1 METPKPPASS
11 SLRRPSTR
19 PYARRRPKGDSDDA
33 AALDGAAPAAAS
45 AASAEAAVAAVAAD
59 IEAPAKKPKSR
70 AKSKSKP
77 EQSALPVE
85 APAIEAIEPMAPAIE
100 AVAPGAELPAMS
112 AALGALES
120 ALASL
125 AEPPAAA
132 VDVVD
137 IIAAPAPEHAP
148 VAAIS
153 SAEIP
158 ALTALPSPRQLPTG
172 APTELAPPP
181 GLVPRGD
188 SRSLRRGEL
197 FALVYRVHSFV
208 VTRHGHTGQLG
219 HWSAV
224 EYPTPAA
231 ASHAYARGCSHW
243 VSEGFSDYR
252 G

>member
-1 METPKPPASS
+1 VDLLSSKDHEVARVREAWHDEQMETPKPPASS

-19 PYARRRPKGDSDDA
+19 PYARRRPNGDRDGA
-33 AALDGAAPAAAS
+33 AALDGAATAAAS
-45 AASAEAAVAAVAAD
+45 AASAEAAVAAATAD

-70 AKSKSKP
+70 ARSKTKP
-77 EQSALPVE
+77 EPSALRFE
-85 APAIEAIEPMAPAIE
+85 APALEPVTAAHEAAALDT
-100 AVAPGAELPAMS
+100 ELPAMS

-120 ALASL
+120 ALASA

-132 VDVVD
+132 
-137 IIAAPAPEHAP
+137 IAP
-148 VAAIS
+148 
-153 SAEIP
+153 AEIP

-172 APTELAPPP
+172 APTDPAPPP

-208 VTRHGHTGQLG
+208 VTRHGHAGQLG

>member
-33 AALDGAAPAAAS
+33 AALDGAAPAAVI
-45 AASAEAAVAAVAAD
+45 AASAEAAVAAVTAD

-70 AKSKSKP
+70 ARSKTKP
-77 EQSALPVE
+77 EPSALPVE
-85 APAIEAIEPMAPAIE
+85 APVIEPAEPVLE
-100 AVAPGAELPAMS
+100 AVAIDAGIPTMS

-125 AEPPAAA
+125 AEPPAVAVAA
-132 VDVVD
+132 VD
-137 IIAAPAPEHAP
+137 IIAA

-172 APTELAPPP
+172 APTDLAPPP

-208 VTRHGHTGQLG
+208 VTRHGHVGQLG